1 MQLRQ
6 ADLIWEFPVAAV
18 IMSNPEAIH
27 ILSSVCIQP
36 FVYVW
41 EEERMWQMGGRERW
55 RCGEL
60 IDISVHGK
68 NNFDTA

>member
-27 ILSSVCIQP
+27 ILSSVYTAICVCVRGIEN
-36 FVYVW
+36 VTDGR
-41 EEERMWQMGGRERW
+41 ERERW
-55 RCGEL
+55 RCGVL